1 MKTSRAV
8 ILAPISKKPRR
19 GLWRYLE
26 KTYASTLEWKMYL
39 VHVLCLNGNC
49 GRMLHLDNFS
59 HWNYEGEI
67 SCPNCESTF
76 MLRVKD
82 GQVIS
87 TTPIGVS

>member
-1 MKTSRAV
+1 MD
-8 ILAPISKKPRR
+8 
-19 GLWRYLE
+19 
-26 KTYASTLEWKMYL
+26 L
-39 VHVLCLNGNC
+39 VHVLCINGNC

-67 SCPNCESTF
+67 SCPNCECTF

-87 TTPIGVS
+87 TAPMRAL